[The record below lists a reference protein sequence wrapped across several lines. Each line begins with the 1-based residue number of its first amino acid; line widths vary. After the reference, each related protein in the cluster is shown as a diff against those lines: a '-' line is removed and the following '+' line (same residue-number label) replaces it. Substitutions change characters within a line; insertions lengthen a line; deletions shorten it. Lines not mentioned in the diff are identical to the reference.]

1 MHNTSASGT
10 VGRMSK
16 AAAIHVV
23 AGDRAGL
30 YDVLARELAGFIQL
44 RHWDRVPTAQAV
56 EATDLVVVD
65 LTSLPA
71 EFAADG
77 FAPLLERATLW
88 LVTGEAAVHPAW
100 VDLAARTSA
109 RVVSCRGSVGVGGEA
124 TERAAGYAPVTEG
137 LLQEFARQ
145 TGRRLARL
153 VLEHEPVFRPVE
165 SLVELICQHPWRV
178 RRPKDLATLTG
189 QRIDGLK
196 RALAHLGF
204 HRVEHFIVC
213 VRMVAFEQ
221 LMARQR
227 LPLALARRLV
237 GISDPTNAR
246 RQLKRARK
254 RSGEAFLKL
263 RSLVA

>member
-1 MHNTSASGT
+1 
-10 VGRMSK
+10 MSK

-30 YDVLARELAGFIQL
+30 YQVLSRDLAGFIQL
-44 RHWDRVPTAQAV
+44 RHWDGVPTTESV
-56 EATDLVVVD
+56 EATDLIVVD

-71 EFAADG
+71 EFAAEG

-88 LVTGEAAVHPAW
+88 LVTGEAPVHPAW
-100 VDLAARTSA
+100 VELAARTSA
-109 RVVSCRGSVGVGGEA
+109 RVVSCRGVVGGGGEA
-124 TERAAGYAPVTEG
+124 SERAAGYAPVTEG
-137 LLQEFARQ
+137 LLQEFSRQ

-153 VLEHEPVFRPVE
+153 VVEHEPVFRPVE

-189 QRIDGLK
+189 LRIDGLK

-227 LPLALARRLV
+227 LPLAVARRLV
-237 GISDPTNAR
+237 GIGDPTNAR

-263 RSLVA
+263 KSLVA

>member
-1 MHNTSASGT
+1 MGRRNLHNASPPAT

-23 AGDRAGL
+23 AGDRTGL
-30 YDVLARELAGFIQL
+30 FHALSLDLAGFVQL
-44 RHWDRVPTAQAV
+44 RYWDGVPTPKGV

-88 LVTGEAAVHPAW
+88 LVTGEAPVHPAW
-100 VDLAARTSA
+100 VELAARTSS
-109 RVVSCRGSVGVGGEA
+109 RVVGCGA
-124 TERAAGYAPVTEG
+124 ADRAAGYTPVTEA
-137 LLQEFARQ
+137 LLEDFSRQ

-165 SLVELICQHPWRV
+165 PLVELICQHPWRV
-178 RRPKDLATLTG
+178 RRPKDLAVLTG

-196 RALAHLGF
+196 RTLAHLGF

-227 LPLALARRLV
+227 LPLVVARRLV
-237 GISDPTNAR
+237 GIGDPTNAR

-263 RSLVA
+263 KSLVA

>member
-1 MHNTSASGT
+1 MP
-10 VGRMSK
+10 K

-23 AGDRAGL
+23 AQDRAGL
-30 YDVLARELAGFIQL
+30 FEALSRDLAGFVHL
-44 RHWDRVPTAQAV
+44 KHWDGVPAATAV
-56 EATDLVVVD
+56 EATDCIVVD

-71 EFAADG
+71 QFAADG

-88 LVTGEAAVHPAW
+88 LVTDEAPVHSAW

-109 RVVSCRGSVGVGGEA
+109 RVVSCRA
-124 TERAAGYAPVTEG
+124 AERAAGYAPVTEAI
-137 LLQEFARQ
+137 LEEFTRQ

-165 SLVELICQHPWRV
+165 PLVELVCQHPWRV

-196 RALAHLGF
+196 RSLAQLGF

-221 LMARQR
+221 LIARQR
-227 LPLALARRLV
+227 LPLAVARRVV
-237 GISDPTNAR
+237 GIGDPTNAR

-263 RSLVA
+263 KSLVA